1 VSQLARSQ
9 EIDGLRALAV
19 LPVILFHA
27 GFQTFSGG
35 FVGVDV
41 FFVISGYLIT
51 SIILA
56 ELEEGNFS
64 IATFYERRA
73 RRILP
78 ALFVVM
84 LACLPFA
91 WFWLPPYDMKNFSQS
106 LVAVSVFASNIQFWR
121 TSNYF
126 ETAAELKPL
135 LHTWSLAVEEQYYF
149 FFPIFLMLMW
159 RLGRRFIL
167 LVLATLFVVSLAL
180 AQYLAVGKSPGAFY
194 LLPTRGWEILVGAFV
209 AFYVSSNAKIKIPKP
224 ANELIALVGFGL
236 ITYAI
241 LAFDKQTPFPS
252 LYTLAPTIGAALII
266 LSASQA
272 TWVGR
277 LLGNKL
283 LVGIGLISY
292 SAYLWHQPLFAF
304 ARHGSTEQPG
314 KPLLA
319 ALAALSMV
327 LAYIS
332 WKYIE
337 TPFRDKS
344 RINRRRIFQLG
355 AAGSVLFIAL
365 GLAGHFSNGFKVR
378 FHGELGEFL
387 TQFAVTPPA
396 AIPEE
401 FRYAC
406 DFYDTSKIGSG
417 NLSNL
422 PKASLPAECYVR
434 NAALSNS
441 VFVWGDS
448 HAQMLYP
455 GLRRA
460 MPTNWQIL
468 QLATSGCEPRL
479 DAREDRNDLCEYFNW
494 FAYSRIA
501 TTKPDVVVVAQ
512 NLHHDA
518 GNMALISRSLIGL
531 GVKKVIFT
539 GPSPHWETPLPTLVF
554 KLWGHVPRK
563 MGQGLNPDV
572 IELDKSLQ
580 QNFRQSDTSRY
591 ASMINHFCDAG
602 ACLVYIGDSIKD
614 GITAYDG
621 GHLMPIASLDF
632 ARKVLVPEIL
642 TAPGIASVVAA
653 RVDSKPQ

>member
-1 VSQLARSQ
+1 MSQLARSQ

-19 LPVILFHA
+19 LPVMLFHA

-56 ELEEGNFS
+56 ELEAGHFS
-64 IATFYERRA
+64 IVTFYERRA

-84 LACLPFA
+84 LVCLPFA
-91 WFWLPPYDMKNFSQS
+91 WIWLLPYDMKNFSQS

-121 TSNYF
+121 TSSYF
-126 ETAAELKPL
+126 DTAAELKPL

-149 FFPIFLMLMW
+149 FFPIFLMAMW

-167 LVLATLFVVSLAL
+167 PVLATLFVVSLGL

-194 LLPTRGWEILVGAFV
+194 LLPTRGWEILVGAFA
-209 AFYVSSNAKIKIPKP
+209 AFYVANNAKIKMPKP
-224 ANELIALVGFGL
+224 ANESFALAGFGL

-241 LAFDKQTPFPS
+241 FVFDKHTPFPS
-252 LYTLAPTIGAALII
+252 LYTLVPTLGAALII
-266 LSASQA
+266 LSASQT

-277 LLGNKL
+277 VLGSKL
-283 LVGIGLISY
+283 FVGIGLISY

-304 ARHGSTEQPG
+304 ARHGSAGEPG
-314 KPLLA
+314 KPLLL

-332 WKYIE
+332 WKYLE
-337 TPFRDKS
+337 TPFQDKM
-344 RINRRRIFQLG
+344 RISRRRIFQTG

-378 FHGELGEFL
+378 FDGELGEFL
-387 TQFAVTPPA
+387 TQFATTPPA
-396 AIPEE
+396 VIPAE
-401 FRYAC
+401 FRYQC
-406 DFYDTSKIGSG
+406 DFYDTSKLGSG
-417 NLSNL
+417 NLTNV
-422 PKASLPAECYVR
+422 PKESIPAECYVR
-434 NAALSNS
+434 NTALRNS

-455 GLRRA
+455 GLRRV
-460 MPTNWQIL
+460 MPADWQIL

-479 DAREDRNDLCEYFNW
+479 HARENRDDLCEYFNW
-494 FAYSRIA
+494 FAYSRISA
-501 TTKPDVVVVAQ
+501 AKPDVVVIAQ
-512 NLHHDA
+512 NLNHDA
-518 GNMALISRSLIGL
+518 GQMALISSSLLSL
-531 GVKKVIFT
+531 GVRKVIFT

-554 KLWGHVPRK
+554 KLWDNVPRK
-563 MGQGLNPDV
+563 LRQGLNPDV
-572 IELDKSLQ
+572 IQLDKALT
-580 QNFRQSDTSRY
+580 QNFWQSDSSRY
-591 ASMINHFCDAG
+591 LSVIDNFCDAG

-621 GHLMPIASLDF
+621 GHLMPIASLNF
-632 ARKVLVPEIL
+632 AQRVLVPEIL
-642 TAPGIASVVAA
+642 SGFVAA
-653 RVDSKPQ
+653 PSAAH